1 MPRQVT
7 PPKALT
13 DLNQANIGIEYK
25 EVEANRQAVRT
36 RGSSTS
42 LEWSTGR
49 PNTPPKALT
58 DLNQAN
64 IGIEYKEVESNRLA
78 VRTRGSSTSRD
89 WSTGRPNTAPKAISD
104 LQGHMG
110 ADAKEFEHVVEAKKR
125 GQIGEFGT
133 GRSITP
139 PRAITELTS
148 HLSYDA
154 KGNEHIRT
162 AARTRLRELGAQR
175 PITPPESITKASF
188 KDDGQDLI
196 SIQMKAAQA
205 TAREARL
212 STPSKARDPAFHDR
226 VRKEL
231 NKELTA

>member
-1 MPRQVT
+1 MPRPLT
-7 PPKALT
+7 PPKSISSLPQPKVVTSPFHAPAAPAMGM
-13 DLNQANIGIEYK
+13 NRAISPPKSIET
-25 EVEANRQAVRT
+25 T
-36 RGSSTS
+36 R
-42 LEWSTGR
+42 R
-49 PNTPPKALT
+49 NTPRSSS
-58 DLNQAN
+58 QA
-64 IGIEYKEVESNRLA
+64 SFRSA
-78 VRTRGSSTSRD
+78 PRSTNS
-89 WSTGRPNTAPKAISD
+89 G
-104 LQGHMG
+104 MG
-110 ADAKEFEHVVEAKKR
+110 M
-125 GQIGEFGT
+125 